1 MNDTVGMILCG
12 GFGKRLRPVTETV
25 PKPLVELKEDYT
37 ILDKQIFDFKSA
49 GVKKVILL
57 TGFLGEKIEE
67 RYGDNYMGV
76 EIEYVREEQP
86 LGTLNAIRLG
96 IEHMDDDTQC
106 VIRNGDVVADLS
118 IKKMIEDGEKSPFDF
133 TIFVTQ
139 MTSPYGIVDLSGDK
153 IVSFKEK
160 PLLDYYIN
168 GGIYFSKGKLDF
180 GNYQTGDIEKTIFPE
195 LAKDKK
201 LGYYKENGLFWM
213 AVDTSK
219 ELQQVQQE
227 YENRIDKPWGY
238 EKILIYTEK
247 YLTKELFLKEGYQTS
262 FHYHPNKDETMYIV
276 SGKGYIEFE
285 DKKEYFNK
293 KDTIRIEPNTPHT
306 IVATEN
312 TILHE
317 VSTPDLDDTIRIKDF
332 YDTETPEGDR

>member
-1 MNDTVGMILCG
+1 MKNTVGMILCG
-12 GFGKRLRPVTETV
+12 GFGKRLRPITETI

-49 GVKKVILL
+49 GINKVILL

-67 RYGDNYMGV
+67 RYGSEYMGV
-76 EIEYVREEQP
+76 EVEYVKEDEP

-96 IEHMDDDTQC
+96 MEHIDDDTQC
-106 VIRNGDVVADLS
+106 VIRNGDVVADIN
-118 IKKMIEDGEKSPFDF
+118 IKKMISEGEKSPFDF

-139 MTSPYGIVDLSGDK
+139 MVSPYGIVDLSGDK

-180 GNYQTGDIEKTIFPE
+180 GTYKQGDIEKTLFPE
-195 LAKDKK
+195 IAKAKK
-201 LGYYKENGLFWM
+201 LGYYMENGLFWM
-213 AVDTSK
+213 AVDTTK
-219 ELQQVQQE
+219 ELQQVQKE
-227 YENRIDKPWGY
+227 YNNRQDKPWGY

-262 FHYHPNKDETMYIV
+262 FHYHPNKDETMYVV

-285 DKKEYFNK
+285 DKKEYFST
-293 KDTIRIEPNTPHT
+293 KDTVRIEPETAHT
-306 IVATEN
+306 IVALEN

-332 YDTETPEGDR
+332 YDSKTPTEDR